1 MFFILMHFPIA
12 LQQYQIYLILWI
24 FEKLNNFKKITA
36 VKKNFNSKA
45 YFFQIL
51 CLTNFPFFSHRQ
63 SPKLIIIVS
72 LNQLKANL
80 PFCFLN
86 QMILIAS

>member
-45 YFFQIL
+45 YFFL
-51 CLTNFPFFSHRQ
+51 NFMFDKFSFF
-63 SPKLIIIVS
+63 
-72 LNQLKANL
+72 
-80 PFCFLN
+80 
-86 QMILIAS
+86 